1 VTLARA
7 TAKKHCDPKTV
18 ARVAAEFREMPGLSV
33 RLAQA
38 ARLFDLPGDQCSTL
52 FEELRR
58 QGLIEVTPE
67 GVYRRPSGE

>member
-1 VTLARA
+1 
-7 TAKKHCDPKTV
+7 V

-33 RLAQA
+33 TLAQA
-38 ARLFDLPGDQCSTL
+38 ARLFNLSGDECGGL

-58 QGLIEVTPE
+58 QGLIEVTPD